1 MTTTVNLNSQLVAS
15 AQASA
20 NAANRSVAEQI
31 EHWANIGKLME
42 ENQDLPFE
50 FVRESLVARDEVKNG
65 DVTVYHRKTNKPY
78 KY

>member
-1 MTTTVNLNSQLVAS
+1 MTTTVNLDSQLVAS
-15 AQASA
+15 AQANA

-31 EHWANIGKLME
+31 EHWACIGKIME
-42 ENQDLPFE
+42 ENQDLPYE

-65 DVTVYHRKTNKPY
+65 DVTVYHRKTNKLY

>member
-1 MTTTVNLNSQLVAS
+1 MTTTVNLDSQLIAS
-15 AQASA
+15 AQA

-31 EHWANIGKLME
+31 EHWANIGKVME
-42 ENQDLPFE
+42 ENQDLPYE
-50 FVRESLVARDEVKNG
+50 FVSESLVARDEVKNG